1 MKRKYCQDEI
11 SAGIKIPKNREAIFR
26 EYAYRALADH
36 ELFDAFDKKDDITVD
51 ELDKHLENINKE
63 TNFDENDDNFCIRKD
78 FLEMSEEEIEE
89 RLEKCKFI
97 PCEFCKGCVTE

>member
-36 ELFDAFDKKDDITVD
+36 ELFDAFDKKDITID

-63 TNFDENDDNFCIRKD
+63 TNFDENDNNFCIRKD

-89 RLEKCKFI
+89 RLEKCEFI